1 MADLAPTAGSV
12 VAAEGIS
19 KTEQIAGASIVAG
32 DWLYMDTANNNV
44 MKLAQADG
52 TALEATVY
60 GMALNTASIGQP
72 VLVARAGDVDFG
84 CTITVA
90 AVYILSA
97 TAGKICPVADL
108 VSSSYLSIVGYGTAT
123 DNLVIAIQNSGVE
136 KP

>member
-90 AVYILSA
+90 AVYILSVN
-97 TAGKICPVADL
+97 AGKIAPVADL
-108 VSSSYLSIVGYGTAT
+108 ASSSYLSIVGYGTAA
-123 DNLVIAIQNSGVE
+123 DNLTIAIQNSGVE